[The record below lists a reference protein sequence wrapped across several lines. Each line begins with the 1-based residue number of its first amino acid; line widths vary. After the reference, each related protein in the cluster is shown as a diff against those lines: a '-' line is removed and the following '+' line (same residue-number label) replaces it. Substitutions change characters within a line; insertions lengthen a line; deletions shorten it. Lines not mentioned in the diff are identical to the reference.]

1 MSGVFDE
8 KKMLQVLG
16 EYIPVGE
23 TLLAGIHS
31 NTLQVNKKKTSQFSV
46 YIGITERYFLVAECE
61 ERDYLD
67 GFELIADLRNTVE
80 EDIGAC
86 FLLTDIKR
94 CIIKK
99 GFMGATNCSITFTG
113 ERFLKLQ
120 LPKLAGLGNGMPHH
134 AEYREKIIACLSALN
149 CEH

>member
-16 EYIPVGE
+16 EFIPDGE
-23 TLLAGIHS
+23 TLLAGIHG
-31 NTLQVNKKKTSQFSV
+31 NTLQVNKKKSSNFDV
-46 YIGITERYFLVAECE
+46 YVGITERYLLVAECE
-61 ERDYLD
+61 EREYLD

-86 FLLTDIKR
+86 FPLTDIQR

-99 GFMGATNCSITFTG
+99 GFMGATHCSITLTG
-113 ERFLKLQ
+113 DRFLKLQ

-134 AEYREKIIACLSALN
+134 AEYREKVIACLSALN